1 MKLLASDRQLKE
13 LTINDGPVIP
23 RSKDATFSVD
33 DATGKSMVK
42 SSEWAQV
49 GTNFRGVKG
58 FVCLDCKRVNVLR
71 DHCGKCGGHNLEPE
85 A

>member
-13 LTINDGPVIP
+13 VTINDGAVIK
-23 RSKDATFSVD
+23 RSKDETFQVSD
-33 DATGKSMVK
+33 RLGKSMVK

-49 GTNFRGVKG
+49 GVNFRGVKG
-58 FVCLDCKRVNVLR
+58 FECQDCHRVNVIS
-71 DHCGKCGGHNLEPE
+71 DHCGKCGGTNLVRE